1 MLLPWKTQGRI
12 WRRSLPKKAQRHV
25 AKTLTQAL
33 VDGGCAFLLK
43 KKCKSHQILASSD
56 SPKPNPFLEQIHCQ
70 PPSKWGR
77 NHCSYKLSC
86 VVLSHPQTLP
96 SHRCLPIFLTQ
107 LLFWLSASQVSPHP
121 QLHYLPPTP
130 PLCGPPL
137 TPCYPTYT
145 PPHPPFPQGKPTAP
159 SPLCLLFPS
168 LPLPPSSTSVSPC
181 LCVREASKGRERGCR
196 GGETERQ
203 ELGWRGIL

>member
-1 MLLPWKTQGRI
+1 M
-12 WRRSLPKKAQRHV
+12 

-96 SHRCLPIFLTQ
+96 SHRRLPIFLTQ

-121 QLHYLPPTP
+121 QLHYLPPHPTP
-130 PLCGPPL
+130 LW
-137 TPCYPTYT
+137 
-145 PPHPPFPQGKPTAP
+145 PPFDPLLPHIYPP
-159 SPLCLLFPS
+159 SPSLSPGQAHSSQSFVPSLPFPS

-181 LCVREASKGRERGCR
+181 LCVREASKGREWGCR

>member
-1 MLLPWKTQGRI
+1 MLLPWKTQGGI

-86 VVLSHPQTLP
+86 VVLSQP
-96 SHRCLPIFLTQ
+96 SDPPFPP
-107 LLFWLSASQVSPHP
+107 SSPHLSHP
-121 QLHYLPPTP
+121 APVLAFCLSGFSPPPAPLSTPHPTP
-130 PLCGPPL
+130 LWPPFDPLLPHIYPPL
-137 TPCYPTYT
+137 TL
-145 PPHPPFPQGKPTAP
+145 PFPRA
-159 SPLCLLFPS
+159 SPQLPVLCAFSSLPFPS
-168 LPLPPSSTSVSPC
+168 LHPPPLSPPAFVCERPAKGE
-181 LCVREASKGRERGCR
+181 REGVEEERR
-196 GGETERQ
+196 SDRS
-203 ELGWRGIL
+203 

>member
-1 MLLPWKTQGRI
+1 M
-12 WRRSLPKKAQRHV
+12 

-70 PPSKWGR
+70 PPSKWGGK

-96 SHRCLPIFLTQ
+96 SHRRLPIFLTQ

-121 QLHYLPPTP
+121 QLLYLPHTP
-130 PLCGPPL
+130 LW
-137 TPCYPTYT
+137 
-145 PPHPPFPQGKPTAP
+145 PPFDPLLPHIYPP
-159 SPLCLLFPS
+159 SPSLSPGQAHSSQSFVPS
-168 LPLPPSSTSVSPC
+168 LPFPSPPSILHLC
-181 LCVREASKGRERGCR
+181 LPLPLCARGQQREREGV
-196 GGETERQ
+196 EEER
-203 ELGWRGIL
+203 RSDRS

>member
-96 SHRCLPIFLTQ
+96 SHRRLPIFLTQ

-145 PPHPPFPQGKPTAP
+145 PPTLPFPRA
-159 SPLCLLFPS
+159 SPQLPVLCAFSSLPFPS
-168 LPLPPSSTSVSPC
+168 LHPPPLSPPAFVCERPAKGE
-181 LCVREASKGRERGCR
+181 REGVEEERR
-196 GGETERQ
+196 SDRS
-203 ELGWRGIL
+203 

>member
-1 MLLPWKTQGRI
+1 M
-12 WRRSLPKKAQRHV
+12 

-96 SHRCLPIFLTQ
+96 SHRRLPIFLTQ
-107 LLFWLSASQVSPHP
+107 LLFWLSGSQVSPHP
-121 QLHYLPPTP
+121 QLHYLPPHPTP
-130 PLCGPPL
+130 LW
-137 TPCYPTYT
+137 
-145 PPHPPFPQGKPTAP
+145 PPFDPLLPHIYPP
-159 SPLCLLFPS
+159 SPSLSPGQAHSSQSFVPSLPFPS
-168 LPLPPSSTSVSPC
+168 LPFPSLHPPPLSPPAFVC
-181 LCVREASKGRERGCR
+181 KRPAKGESEGVEEERR
-196 GGETERQ
+196 SDRS
-203 ELGWRGIL
+203 

>member
-1 MLLPWKTQGRI
+1 M
-12 WRRSLPKKAQRHV
+12 

-96 SHRCLPIFLTQ
+96 SHRRLPIFLTQ

-121 QLHYLPPTP
+121 QLHYLPPPPHPSVAPLWPPVTP
-130 PLCGPPL
+130 HIPPL
-137 TPCYPTYT
+137 TL
-145 PPHPPFPQGKPTAP
+145 PFPRASPQLPVLCAFSSLPFP
-159 SPLCLLFPS
+159 SPPSILHLC
-168 LPLPPSSTSVSPC
+168 LPLP
-181 LCVREASKGRERGCR
+181 LCARGQQRERVR
-196 GGETERQ
+196 V
-203 ELGWRGIL
+203 